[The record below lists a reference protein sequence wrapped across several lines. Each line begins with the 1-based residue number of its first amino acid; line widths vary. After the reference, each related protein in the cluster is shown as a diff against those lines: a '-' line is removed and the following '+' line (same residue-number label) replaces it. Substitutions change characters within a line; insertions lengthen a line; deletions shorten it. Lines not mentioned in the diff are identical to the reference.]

1 MRPLLVSLATAAL
14 LVPSPARAG
23 DGKPYQLQVVLL
35 VAKHRALTEVLQ
47 DKLQRELG
55 DGLQAALGGMARVE
69 VVRKHE
75 LQPRIAEVGLQRAV
89 EGWGDRSDVKTHFL
103 LLDFADETYRLQ
115 SLQHDGTTGRA
126 GPQVRVGRTRDRD
139 FIFRLAADAIEK
151 DFGLLGTVA
160 DNPAGGQVTLHLDGG
175 PGTAWSRW
183 VKPGEVFALVRV
195 RDAVGPTEPI
205 DSAYLQVLTPP
216 KDDDR
221 TGACVCKVAHRY
233 QPLPDLAGCRA
244 VKLATTAGAAVRLRL
259 VDRQEGNLFQPLREE
274 MTLTLRQHGFDVGA
288 GRRVK
293 TKEDRIDTATLEPRG
308 EWVFDHLVFVTVAGS
323 DGKAIAQ
330 VPVPLLGQPEVVV
343 PVSPGQ
349 PEDNAVGVA
358 RRAWVVGVD
367 AAFAV
372 QADLMARAQKLAGK
386 AEQRDETRKLVNR
399 ALARADE
406 DVARLKRERV
416 ALVALA
422 DKAGKVAELRL
433 EPIDQHLKKVEDG
446 QKELRDFLAK
456 IEEIDQREND
466 PKLKE
471 GFAQVERA
479 RLFKRQGDYDQ
490 ALAIYDKLLADGFAA
505 EGLQAERDELAR
517 LWEPKGDEH
526 RAARKFIFEEWPKLD
541 TAGVHAKLADVRQAL
556 AEVKKADDKLTARRL
571 LDSAAVHAIRVRKE
585 MDEFKPTG
593 RPEDQARVEQLNAV
607 AADLAALGKDLRA
620 YLGVKE

>member
-1 MRPLLVSLATAAL
+1 MRPLLVCLATAAL
-14 LVPSPARAG
+14 LTPSPAHAG

-35 VAKHRALTEVLQ
+35 VAKHRHLTDVLQ
-47 DKLQRELG
+47 DKLERELG

-75 LQPRIAEVGLQRAV
+75 LQARIAEVGLQRAV
-89 EGWGDRSDVKTHFL
+89 EGWGKRSDVKTHFL
-103 LLDFADETYRLQ
+103 LLDFGDETYRLQ
-115 SLQHDGTTGRA
+115 SLQHDGTTGQA

-195 RDAVGPTEPI
+195 RDAAGPTEPI

-233 QPLPDLAGCRA
+233 TLPDLAGCRA
-244 VKLATTAGAAVRLRL
+244 VKLATTAGATIRLRL
-259 VDRQEGNLFQPLREE
+259 VDRQEGNVFQPLREE
-274 MTLTLRQHGFDVGA
+274 MYLYLRQHGFDVGD

-308 EWVFDHLVFVTVAGS
+308 EGVFDHLVFVTVAGS
-323 DGKAIAQ
+323 DLKAIAQ

-358 RRAWVVGVD
+358 RSTWVRGVSD
-367 AAFAV
+367 AFLV

-386 AEQRDETRKLVNR
+386 AERRDETRKLVDR
-399 ALARADE
+399 ALARADD

-422 DKAGKVAELRL
+422 EKANRVAELRL

-456 IEEIDQREND
+456 LDDIDQREND
-466 PKLKE
+466 PKLRE

-479 RLFKRQGDYDQ
+479 RLLKRQGEYDQ

-505 EGLQAERDELAR
+505 EGLQAERDELAK
-517 LWEPKGDEH
+517 LWEPKGEEH
-526 RAARKFIFEEWPKLD
+526 RAARTVIFDDWPKLD
-541 TAGVHAKLADVRQAL
+541 TAGVQARMADVRQAL

-585 MDEFKPTG
+585 MDDFKPTG
-593 RPEDQARVEQLNAV
+593 RPEDQARVELLNAV